1 MLWYSVMVHIFV
13 ICISCSHWG
22 KCRWKYIL
30 PYLSIVR
37 SIWKHT
43 DALTLW
49 VSDLLYISTVLLFV
63 TWFEIRFS
71 FFLFQATELLKNY
84 IPGSIENSA
93 KMEVLFC
100 ILEESMALGD
110 RVLVFSQ
117 SLFTLNLIEDF
128 LQRSNLPGRQE
139 KWARNWN
146 YYRKLS
152 TIRIRILCVSLL
164 NFKPFFS

>member
-1 MLWYSVMVHIFV
+1 
-13 ICISCSHWG
+13 
-22 KCRWKYIL
+22 
-30 PYLSIVR
+30 
-37 SIWKHT
+37 
-43 DALTLW
+43 
-49 VSDLLYISTVLLFV
+49 
-63 TWFEIRFS
+63 
-71 FFLFQATELLKNY
+71 LFQATELLKNY
-84 IPGSIENSA
+84 IPGSMENSA

-128 LQRSNLPGRQE
+128 LQRTSLPGRQE

-152 TIRIRILCVSLL
+152 AVRILCVSLL
-164 NFKPFFS
+164 NFKPFFFFSLKFKGFFPSSSSSSFPLENDYV

>member
-1 MLWYSVMVHIFV
+1 M
-13 ICISCSHWG
+13 
-22 KCRWKYIL
+22 
-30 PYLSIVR
+30 
-37 SIWKHT
+37 
-43 DALTLW
+43 
-49 VSDLLYISTVLLFV
+49 
-63 TWFEIRFS
+63 
-71 FFLFQATELLKNY
+71 FQATELLKNY

-100 ILEESMALGD
+100 ILEESMTLGD

-128 LQRSNLPGRQE
+128 LQRTSLPGRQE

-152 TIRIRILCVSLL
+152 IIRILCVLLL
-164 NFKPFFS
+164 NLSPFPLKFGAFFFFLGK

>member
-1 MLWYSVMVHIFV
+1 MF
-13 ICISCSHWG
+13 
-22 KCRWKYIL
+22 
-30 PYLSIVR
+30 
-37 SIWKHT
+37 
-43 DALTLW
+43 
-49 VSDLLYISTVLLFV
+49 LF
-63 TWFEIRFS
+63 
-71 FFLFQATELLKNY
+71 FQATELLKNY

-110 RVLVFSQ
+110 RILVFSQ

-152 TIRIRILCVSLL
+152 TIRILRVSLL
-164 NFKPFFS
+164 NFKPVFLLTFMQRDLNGYSQPSRTTLFSLGI